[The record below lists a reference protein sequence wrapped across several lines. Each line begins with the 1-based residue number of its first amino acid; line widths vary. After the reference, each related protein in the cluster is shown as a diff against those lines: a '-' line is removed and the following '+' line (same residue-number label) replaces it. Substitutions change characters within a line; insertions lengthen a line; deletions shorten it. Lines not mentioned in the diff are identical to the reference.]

1 MRDDK
6 RASVAHKISP
16 IEKLNESQKLQKRI
30 EEQANELTERMKQM
44 SVYDLYT
51 MNNQNRDNI
60 LIDTLIKKQLLERG
74 SLQPTQSPG
83 AAPQAMP
90 TPLVGPSVNEMG
102 NA

>member
-1 MRDDK
+1 
-6 RASVAHKISP
+6 
-16 IEKLNESQKLQKRI
+16 
-30 EEQANELTERMKQM
+30 M

-74 SLQPTQSPG
+74 SLYQTLIPG
-83 AAPQAMP
+83 AAPQVMP
-90 TPLVGPSVNEMG
+90 TTLVGPSVNEMG